1 MSVITLRLRHTG
13 NWVSIPYDQIQESDW
28 RDGDDHCMVNG
39 RTVNA
44 DGPTLTEE
52 LKNARREVDHAAY
65 DQARELVS

>member
-13 NWVSIPYDQIQESDW
+13 NWVSIPYDQIQEIEW

-52 LKNARREVDHAAY
+52 LKNGREAGHAAY
-65 DQARELVS
+65 DQARELVP

>member
-13 NWVSIPYDQIQESDW
+13 NWVSIPYAQIQEIEW
-28 RDGDDHCMVNG
+28 RDGEDHCMVNG

-52 LKNARREVDHAAY
+52 LKNARREAGHAAY
-65 DQARELVS
+65 DQARELVP